1 MPDSEVLEFSR
12 ANDFDLWRDVFV
24 DQPLPW
30 GRFLQSALLHA
41 AALALIW
48 TVSISWMR
56 QQKILDRAVF
66 DRSSLITYTPQEY
79 LPPLDTG
86 APKRLKAPQKA
97 DPVYAKQPILSVP
110 PEADNHSQTIIVPPN
125 LKLDHD
131 IPLPNIV
138 AQGVIVPMVP
148 LDATQNRLRRSPGP
162 EVPQQV
168 VAPTPDVDV
177 VSKRVVQAAMK
188 SDVIAPPPEVAAR
201 GHVGPLNIGPGT
213 VVAPAP
219 QLALEEQHTPA
230 RRG

>member
-1 MPDSEVLEFSR
+1 
-12 ANDFDLWRDVFV
+12 
-24 DQPLPW
+24 
-30 GRFLQSALLHA
+30 
-41 AALALIW
+41 
-48 TVSISWMR
+48 
-56 QQKILDRAVF
+56 
-66 DRSSLITYTPQEY
+66 
-79 LPPLDTG
+79 
-86 APKRLKAPQKA
+86 
-97 DPVYAKQPILSVP
+97 P

-230 RRG
+230 RRGSARVPAGGVQPVAPPPSVAAGNSATGGRLIALGIHPVAPTGPVPVPAGNRLGAFAANPQGKPGASVTPASTAADSKGKGSAFSPYKRWSRA